1 MKLSVLGGGRWGTT
15 LAVLYGNK
23 YLNDDNVDINLW
35 IRPESRAYKGSLAEY
50 VSKHR
55 HLPKKGFLHV
65 EVPENVSVSESL
77 EDVVNGSDIV
87 VSTIPSQ
94 YLMDYLLRLR
104 ELDFKQF
111 VNASK
116 GVIDDKPISYA
127 FEEVM
132 PDKPYAVLSGPN
144 IAREVAS
151 NFDKSL
157 IKRARDLLNKST
169 ETQPACSV
177 IAFDSDKV
185 NSGLF
190 SKLECKPYLLLH
202 RSDDVKSVEYCGILK
217 QVYAMALGACIGL
230 GFKGNAVANFFYAC
244 GRDTKRILKYLKM
257 NPATYDNT
265 PAGYPDLE
273 VTYKFGRNGRFGRLM
288 ARHSLKATKRK
299 MKHDC
304 IEGLRVVKS
313 MYDLTTQSRLHLPIL
328 EELYAVVYEGKKLK
342 EAKKDL
348 VFYQKSYRIR
358 NFLRKKSHIIPAR

>member
-1 MKLSVLGGGRWGTT
+1 MKISVLGGGRWGTT

-35 IRPESRAYKGSLAEY
+35 IHPESRTHHSSLADY

-55 HLPKKGFLHV
+55 HIPKRGFRQV
-65 EVPENVSVSESL
+65 KVPENVSVSDNL
-77 EDVVNGSDIV
+77 EDIVGSDIV
-87 VSTIPSQ
+87 ISTIPSKH
-94 YLMDYLLRLR
+94 LKDYLLSLK
-104 ELDFKQF
+104 ELDFKVF

-127 FEEVM
+127 LEEVM
-132 PDKPYAVLSGPN
+132 PDRPYAVLSGPN
-144 IAREVAS
+144 IASEIAS

-157 IKRARDLLNKST
+157 VKRARDFFNKST

-185 NSGLF
+185 DSSLF
-190 SKLECKPYLLLH
+190 SKLEYNPCLQLH

-217 QVYAMALGACIGL
+217 QAYAMALGACIGL
-230 GFKGNAVANFFYAC
+230 GFKGNAVANFFYLC
-244 GRDTKRILKYLKM
+244 GKDIKRILKHLKL
-257 NPATYDNT
+257 NPEVYDNT

-288 ARHSLKATKRK
+288 AKYGFKTAKRK

-304 IEGLRVVKS
+304 VEGLRIIRS
-313 MYDLTTQSRLHLPIL
+313 MYDLTTEKNRHLPIL
-328 EELYAVVYEGKKLK
+328 DQLYAVVYEGKKVKDAK
-342 EAKKDL
+342 EDL
-348 VFYQKSYRIR
+348 VYYQKSHRIR
-358 NFLRKKSHIIPAR
+358 KYLHRKKQRMLKE